1 MILSNLTE
9 RRMCFYRYVYTYTLI
24 VFMLLYSN
32 WNIIGM
38 IKICELDDDLKRI

>member
-1 MILSNLTE
+1 MI
-9 RRMCFYRYVYTYTLI
+9 YVFIYIFFIYILI
-24 VFMLLYSN
+24 VFMLLLLYFK